1 VHILVSIEYS
11 VNQKDFFFYRCAGT
25 THFIYKEPPRPSPE
39 LADRTYIII
48 VVSTELSVNPGV
60 VFNTQGQPFILLWV
74 QLEFGE
80 LLDS

>member
-11 VNQKDFFFYRCAGT
+11 VNQKDFFFYRCAGAT
-25 THFIYKEPPRPSPE
+25 DIIYKEPLRPSPE
-39 LADRTYIII
+39 LADRTYILI